1 MKINLEFTRV
11 FFFLATV
18 GVVFWFLFFAW
29 GCEPSQGPELL
40 NDCSETLAQSD
51 IISVHVVT
59 YENESALLKAF
70 KEINPETELTRE
82 NRMQGFATYRPRIQ
96 LHTLHVL
103 KIRGQNDHDRI
114 ETLGHELIHSFCGEW
129 HPRVAGSF

>member
-1 MKINLEFTRV
+1 MDRIAKP
-11 FFFLATV
+11 FFFLLTLA
-18 GVVFWFLFFAW
+18 VFIWFIFFAW

-51 IISVHVVT
+51 VISVHVVT
-59 YENESALLKAF
+59 YENEGALLAAF
-70 KEINPETELTRE
+70 KKINPDTELTRE
-82 NRMQGFATYRPRIQ
+82 DKMQGFATYRPRIQ

-114 ETLGHELIHSFCGEW
+114 ETLGHELMHSFCGDW
-129 HPRVAGSF
+129 HPRYAGSF